1 MSQSICNICQYSDS
15 RSSECQILLF
25 TISHSREIRL
35 GKLSLLKTPL
45 DNFLP
50 RRLTKFSK
58 SKLENGLFTNFISIV
73 RVLELCSIAY
83 FVVDPVRP
91 PFLVF
96 RDAFSSA
103 NSTFWP
109 RSDEWRRHHRIHWM
123 SHFPIP
129 PWWWSSDLDYLKS
142 IEDITLLLCWQQML
156 IRNQVINFILR
167 NQRATC
173 LNTSSQTFVHTHAP
187 QCVQTTCRQT
197 WNHFWSNFCCHWYS
211 FWQSS
216 CSQCSSE
223 PLCWISVLAIL
234 TSSPLFLF
242 WTLFNLLF
250 CCCDNSRVYCPWP
263 LFNWAL
269 FRRIFILKL
278 LATALAIFLIWPGV
292 RITSYWIL

>member
-45 DNFLP
+45 DNFMP

-96 RDAFSSA
+96 RDAFSSD
-103 NSTFWP
+103 NSSFWP
-109 RSDEWRRHHRIHWM
+109 GSDEWRRHHRIHWM

-156 IRNQVINFILR
+156 IVYAIK
-167 NQRATC
+167 
-173 LNTSSQTFVHTHAP
+173 
-187 QCVQTTCRQT
+187 
-197 WNHFWSNFCCHWYS
+197 WS
-211 FWQSS
+211 
-216 CSQCSSE
+216 
-223 PLCWISVLAIL
+223 I
-234 TSSPLFLF
+234 
-242 WTLFNLLF
+242 LF
-250 CCCDNSRVYCPWP
+250 CGIREPPAWTP
-263 LFNWAL
+263 
-269 FRRIFILKL
+269 RLKL
-278 LATALAIFLIWPGV
+278 LSTPMLPNAFKPPVAKPGITFEATFVAIGTTFGKVLAPNAAVSRFVGYQFLQF
-292 RITSYWIL
+292 